1 MLLTAVLLL
10 GVVPVH
16 LILWQGNAELHTLFE
31 TIATLLALITGG
43 MALVRYYTK
52 KSSTFLLLGCGFLG
66 AALLDGYHA
75 AITSSFLAGRTPSAL
90 SALTPWSG
98 LLSRVFLALVM
109 CASLLA
115 WKREMR
121 RPEARVS
128 EGLLY
133 SLVGSWALISLFFFA
148 LVPLPPAYYPNLI
161 VHRPAELAPALFF
174 GLAAAGYWRKG
185 WWKTD
190 AFEHWLMLSLLTAG
204 GGLLYMAFDPRLN
217 DAQYFAA
224 HILRIAAYLF
234 VLSGLFIS
242 MFSTFR
248 REAENT
254 SRLMQANQA
263 LETEIGERTHMEAV
277 LSRERRILRALIDNV
292 PDFMY
297 VKDTESR
304 FVVANA
310 HLARQVGAN
319 SPEDLLG
326 KTDFDFFPKEMAA
339 AFYEDE
345 QNVIRTGQMLLDHE
359 ETCLNREGIRLQLL
373 TTKVLLH
380 DTKGRVTGIAGIGRN
395 ITRRK
400 QAELEVQRARE
411 AAEAASRAKS
421 EFLANMSH
429 EIRTPMNAIMGMTDL
444 ALETCLTDEQTEYLS
459 TVKSSADSLL
469 SLLNDILDLS
479 RIEAG
484 KLDFETIGFRL
495 RDTLDDTMTT
505 LAFAA
510 HRKGLELACHVLSN
524 VPEALYGDPAR
535 LRQIVV
541 NLVGNAIKFT
551 SQGEVIVRVETE
563 EETETEAVLHFAVTD
578 TGIGIP
584 AEKQSSIF
592 EAFTQADSSMTR
604 KFGGSGLGLAISSRL
619 AAMMGGRIWVESEL
633 ARGSTFHFAA
643 RFGVQKNPPGK
654 HALIGSELLRGLAV
668 LVVDDNATSR
678 RILEEMFL
686 GWKMRPRSTDGGHA
700 ALALLAQAKSEGAP
714 FALVLLD
721 AQMPQMDGFQVAEV
735 IRHDPQLAES
745 VVIMLTSA
753 GLRGD
758 AARCRELG
766 IQAYLPKPIKRNDL
780 LDAVKTVLGAQ
791 IRNLDHLPL
800 VTAHSLRERRGH
812 LRILLAEDNLVNQT
826 FAVRVLEKKGHQ
838 VVVVET
844 GSAAVET
851 SGKQL
856 FDLVLMDVQ
865 MPVMDGLSATAAIRV
880 REKTTGQHIPIVA
893 MTAHAM
899 VGDKERCLQAGMD
912 GYVCKPVQIDELF
925 AVIESLVPIA

>member
-1 MLLTAVLLL
+1 
-10 GVVPVH
+10 
-16 LILWQGNAELHTLFE
+16 
-31 TIATLLALITGG
+31 
-43 MALVRYYTK
+43 
-52 KSSTFLLLGCGFLG
+52 
-66 AALLDGYHA
+66 
-75 AITSSFLAGRTPSAL
+75 
-90 SALTPWSG
+90 
-98 LLSRVFLALVM
+98 
-109 CASLLA
+109 
-115 WKREMR
+115 
-121 RPEARVS
+121 
-128 EGLLY
+128 
-133 SLVGSWALISLFFFA
+133 
-148 LVPLPPAYYPNLI
+148 
-161 VHRPAELAPALFF
+161 
-174 GLAAAGYWRKG
+174 
-185 WWKTD
+185 
-190 AFEHWLMLSLLTAG
+190 
-204 GGLLYMAFDPRLN
+204 
-217 DAQYFAA
+217 
-224 HILRIAAYLF
+224 
-234 VLSGLFIS
+234 
-242 MFSTFR
+242 
-248 REAENT
+248 
-254 SRLMQANQA
+254 
-263 LETEIGERTHMEAV
+263 
-277 LSRERRILRALIDNV
+277 
-292 PDFMY
+292 
-297 VKDTESR
+297 
-304 FVVANA
+304 
-310 HLARQVGAN
+310 
-319 SPEDLLG
+319 
-326 KTDFDFFPKEMAA
+326 
-339 AFYEDE
+339 
-345 QNVIRTGQMLLDHE
+345 
-359 ETCLNREGIRLQLL
+359 
-373 TTKVLLH
+373 
-380 DTKGRVTGIAGIGRN
+380 
-395 ITRRK
+395 
-400 QAELEVQRARE
+400 
-411 AAEAASRAKS
+411 
-421 EFLANMSH
+421 
-429 EIRTPMNAIMGMTDL
+429 
-444 ALETCLTDEQTEYLS
+444 
-459 TVKSSADSLL
+459 
-469 SLLNDILDLS
+469 
-479 RIEAG
+479 
-484 KLDFETIGFRL
+484 
-495 RDTLDDTMTT
+495 MTT